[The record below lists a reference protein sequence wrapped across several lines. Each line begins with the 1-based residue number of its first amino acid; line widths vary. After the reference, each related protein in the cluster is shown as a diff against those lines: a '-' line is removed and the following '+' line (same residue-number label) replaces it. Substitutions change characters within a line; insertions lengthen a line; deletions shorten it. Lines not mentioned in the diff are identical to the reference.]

1 MPKYDIDQLNDK
13 YKQKIVQSNLESEPS
28 QPTTP
33 KREVSQLESA
43 LRGGARGLTFGFSPK
58 ATAFLENILQGK
70 DYEKSLQETLQLYK
84 EAEEANPVTYT
95 GSEIAGAIAPA
106 LVTGGGSTPLTLSR
120 LATLSTIE
128 GGIRGLGYSEGQNI
142 KEKVK
147 DISAGAV
154 LGGAFPVVGRGFTKA
169 IQSIKPAADVTIK
182 AGITAA
188 TGKGSQYLE
197 KLERNPEQI
206 KRIEKVFTESAPEE
220 VSKLSNQLTS
230 LVEKDPFARKAQL
243 YSRNA
248 YKILD
253 KEKDNIK
260 VDRNTIFDYLKNK
273 ANTLNNSISEVEQNT
288 GGELLKK
295 ANDIQ
300 KIYPEV
306 MDGRQTKKLIQQI
319 DKDIKALKPGQGKQL
334 PINAQNKLEEL
345 SDLRQFIDTD
355 LKTQSPNYA
364 EAMKPVA
371 DATNVSSYL
380 DRLKSSVFGGKQ
392 ADPNLARKYIENKLA
407 SGKKNINLLPEEN
420 KTINLLETELQRK
433 KYNNIPDIDKFRNLT
448 QTINDLNLYKEM
460 EATGA
465 IGSNITNRYL
475 ATFGG
480 GGGALGT
487 ALGMSVGGTPGAI
500 VGGGIGTA
508 LSYPLGATLGAQA
521 EKRGGQIAKQLLD
534 VTRPIREGQV
544 TPLTQQA
551 IESTVR
557 ATGSPMLN
565 DFLKTQADIKF
576 RENEMKKRGAK

>member
-1 MPKYDIDQLNDK
+1 MDKKQYLENLKKRQLAL
-13 YKQKIVQSNLESEPS
+13 QESNIK

-33 KREVSQLESA
+33 KREVSKLESA
-43 LRGGARGLTFGFSPK
+43 LRGGAQGLTLGFPDE
-58 ATAFLENILQGK
+58 ATAALERLVTGK
-70 DYEKSLQETLQLYK
+70 PYEQALQESRQAYK
-84 EAEEANPVTYT
+84 EAQEANPVTYT
-95 GSEIAGAIAPA
+95 GSEIAGAVLPA
-106 LVTGGGSTPLTLSR
+106 VATGGGSTPLTLGR
-120 LATLSTIE
+120 LATIGAVE
-128 GGIRGLGYSEGQNI
+128 GGLRGLGGSEGQNI
-142 KEKVK
+142 GEIAQDV
-147 DISAGAV
+147 ATGGA
-154 LGGAFPVVGRGFTKA
+154 LGGILPGVGRGITKG
-169 IQSIKPAADVTIK
+169 IQAIKPAADVSIK

-188 TGKGSQYLE
+188 TGKGAQYLE

-206 KRIEKVFTESAPEE
+206 KRIERVFTESAPEE

-248 YKILD
+248 YKVLD
-253 KEKDNIK
+253 KEKENIK
-260 VDRNTIFDYLKNK
+260 VNRNAIFEYLNNK
-273 ANTLNNSISEVEQNT
+273 ANALSNSVSEVEQNT

-300 KIYPEV
+300 KIYPEI
-306 MDGRQTKKLIQQI
+306 MDGRETKKLIQQI
-319 DKDIKALKPGQGKQL
+319 DKDVKALKPGQGKQL
-334 PINAQNKLEEL
+334 PVNAQNKLEEL

-364 EAMKPVA
+364 EAMIPVA

-475 ATFGG
+475 ATIGG
-480 GGGALGT
+480 GGGGIGT
-487 ALGMSVGGTPGAI
+487 AIGMSVGGTPGAI
-500 VGGGIGTA
+500 IGGGLGTA
-508 LSYPLGATLGAQA
+508 LSYPIGATLGAQA

-544 TPLTQQA
+544 SPLIGQGV
-551 IESTVR
+551 ESTVR
-557 ATGSPMLN
+557 ASGSPMLN
-565 DFLKTQADIKF
+565 DFLKTQADIRF

>member
-1 MPKYDIDQLNDK
+1 MPKEYSIEELNN
-13 YKQKIVQSNLESEPS
+13 YVSNLKPS

-33 KREVSQLESA
+33 KREVSKLESA
-43 LRGGARGLTFGFSPK
+43 LRGGAQGLTFGFPDE
-58 ATAFLENILQGK
+58 ATAILERVLTGK
-70 DYEKSLQETLQLYK
+70 PYEQALQESRQAYK
-84 EAEEANPVTYT
+84 EAQEANPVTYI
-95 GSEIAGAIAPA
+95 GSEIGGSIIPA
-106 LVTGGGSTPLTLSR
+106 LATGGGSTPLTLSR
-120 LATLSTIE
+120 LATIGAIE
-128 GGIRGLGYSEGQNI
+128 GGVRGLGYSEGQKI
-142 KEKVK
+142 KEKVQ
-147 DISAGAV
+147 DIGVGAV
-154 LGGAFPVVGRGFTKA
+154 LGGALPVVGRGLTKA

-300 KIYPEV
+300 KSFPEV

-319 DKDIKALKPGQGKQL
+319 DKDIQALKPGQGKQL
-334 PINAQNKLEEL
+334 PINSQNKLDEL
-345 SDLRQFIDTD
+345 RELRKVIDTD

-407 SGKKNINLLPEEN
+407 TAKKNIDILPDEN
-420 KTINLLETELQRK
+420 RTISLLETELQRK

-475 ATFGG
+475 ATIGG

-487 ALGMSVGGTPGAI
+487 ALGMSVGGTEGAI
-500 VGGGIGTA
+500 IGGGLGTA
-508 LSYPLGATLGAQA
+508 LSYPIGATLGAQA

-544 TPLTQQA
+544 SPLVGQG

-565 DFLKTQADIKF
+565 DFLKTQASERE